1 MARRNLPAHSESQLG
16 LLARVLRSRSPE
28 GYFALM
34 LAGLDLAATP
44 LDLLLR
50 KGEQRLYEAAGAP
63 RRPVVFVAGAPRS
76 GTTVVSQ
83 TLLRH
88 LPVAYVNNLSAVFS
102 RSPIMADRIFR
113 NRPRNARVQPRSF
126 YGKTLRFWG
135 PHDGLHLWDRWFGSD
150 RTVVPTALSE
160 EAVRGMQGYFGA
172 LERAHDRPV
181 LNKNNSLNLS
191 AHLVAEALETAHFV
205 IMKRDPLYL
214 AQALLLARKAIHGD
228 RRIPYGI
235 PAPTGDAPPPAG
247 PLEEVARQAL
257 FHNEM
262 ARVQQER
269 LGPERVRVVAYED
282 FCRDPVEVVAGVA
295 SLLGQD
301 VDRESLG
308 GILKPF
314 TPSMSQKLGDAEFRE
329 IEELVGQG
337 RASQ

>member
-1 MARRNLPAHSESQLG
+1 MPRRNLPAHSESQLG

-28 GYFALM
+28 AYFALV
-34 LAGLDLAATP
+34 LAGLDLLATP
-44 LDLLLR
+44 VDLLLTGKER
-50 KGEQRLYEAAGAP
+50 RLYEVAGAP

-83 TLLRH
+83 TLLRY
-88 LPVAYVNNLSAVFS
+88 LPVAYVNNLSAVFT
-102 RSPIMADRIFR
+102 RSPVVADRIFR
-113 NRPRNARVQPRSF
+113 NRPRNERVEPRSF
-126 YGKTLRFWG
+126 YGKTLHFWG
-135 PHDGLHLWDRWFGSD
+135 PHDGLHLWDRWFGRD

-160 EAVRGMQGYFGA
+160 EAVRGMRGYFGA

-205 IMKRDPLYL
+205 IMTRDPLYL
-214 AQALLLARKAIHGD
+214 AQALLLAREAIHGD
-228 RRIPYGI
+228 RRVPYGLS
-235 PAPTGDAPPPAG
+235 APTGDAPAPAG

-257 FHNEM
+257 FHNET

-269 LGPERVRVVAYED
+269 LGPGRVRVVAYED

-295 SLLGQD
+295 SLLGHD
-301 VDRESLG
+301 VDQEALG
-308 GILKPF
+308 VSLKPF
-314 TPSMSQKLGDAEFRE
+314 TPSMSQRLGDAEFCE
-329 IEELVGQG
+329 LEELVGQG